1 MSIGPGP
8 DATGHHIPCRQAV
21 TLYLKSMDIHDFDNI
36 RPFEPCELR
45 EAIDSLFC
53 DQQFCTILQSFY
65 KDIPLEV
72 LKTQLESCPNAL
84 ELQKT
89 FIYPLI
95 RKLIQ
100 QCCKEVTMDT
110 SNIAPADRK
119 GSFTFISNH
128 RDIVLDSAFLN
139 ILLIENQY
147 RTTTEIAIGDNLLVY
162 PWIRTLVR
170 INKSF
175 IVQRS
180 VGMREM
186 LASSRHMSQYMHFA
200 VNQKH
205 ESIWIAQREGRAKDS
220 NDRTQESVL
229 KMMAMG
235 GEGTPFEN
243 LKALQLVPL
252 AISYEYDP
260 CDYLKA
266 QEFQLKRDVPGFK
279 KSQQD
284 DLNNMQTGIFG
295 YKGRVHYHI
304 STPVNTWI
312 DEYAALPKGEMFKAI
327 AQRIDQNIHSTYHL
341 YAVNYVAADLLNG
354 TDTYASH
361 YTAEEKALFE
371 KYLDER
377 LALIQIPG
385 KDEAF
390 LRERM
395 LTMYANPLFNYMK
408 AHEALA

>member
-1 MSIGPGP
+1 
-8 DATGHHIPCRQAV
+8 
-21 TLYLKSMDIHDFDNI
+21 MDIHDFDSI
-36 RPFEPCELR
+36 RPFEPNELPQAF
-45 EAIDSLFC
+45 ESLFN
-53 DQQFCTILQSFY
+53 DSQFCGILQSFY
-65 KDIPLEV
+65 KDIPLEA
-72 LKTQLESCPNAL
+72 LKAQISLCKTSLDF
-84 ELQKT
+84 QKI

-95 RKLIQ
+95 KDLAKK
-100 QCCKEVTMDT
+100 CCKEVSMNTAAIGEQER
-110 SNIAPADRK
+110 N
-119 GSFTFISNH
+119 GSFTFVSNH

-147 RTTTEIAIGDNLLVY
+147 RTTTEIAIGDNLLIL

-180 VGMREM
+180 VSIREM
-186 LASSRHMSQYMHFA
+186 LASSKRMSQYMNFA
-200 VNQKH
+200 INQKH

-235 GEGTPFEN
+235 GEKSPLEN
-243 LKALQLVPL
+243 LKALNIVPL

-266 QEFQLKRDVPGFK
+266 QEFQLKRDNPEFK

-295 YKGRVHYHI
+295 YKGNVHYHI
-304 STPVNTWI
+304 CTPINTWI
-312 DEYAALPKGEMFKAI
+312 DEYAELPKGELFKAI
-327 AQRIDQNIHSTYHL
+327 AQRMDLKIHRRYKL
-341 YAVNYVAADLLNG
+341 YAINYVAVDLLHGNQ
-354 TDTYASH
+354 TYAAH
-361 YTAEEKALFE
+361 YNESEKAQFE
-371 KYLDER
+371 KYIADR
-377 LALIQIPG
+377 LALIQIPN

-390 LRERM
+390 LREKI
-395 LTMYANPLFNYMK
+395 LTMYANPLINQMK
-408 AHEALA
+408 AQA